1 MNKVLVYHPT
11 GNQNV
16 RGLLR
21 GLAKRQMLHSYHTTI
36 AVFQSSWYYKYL
48 RGPLEKFKRR
58 TFSESVKNN
67 IVLYPFIEI
76 LLMLHVKSYRGMKLT
91 GSTVNKML
99 AYDVSKYI
107 KNNKYKNIDA
117 VYGFPFG
124 SEPIFYTA
132 RRHGIK
138 CLYEQTT
145 GYYKALKEITNQEK
159 IINPDWAKSITIYE
173 EPQEILDKLDRELS
187 MADVIIVASS
197 YIKKTLVD
205 YGYEEDKI
213 KIIPYGYPKITPK
226 EQKEKYSSEKL
237 KLLFA
242 GNISQLKG
250 LSYLFKSLEG
260 LEDKVE
266 LTLVGSKI
274 NSLSTEM
281 NAALARHNYL
291 GPLSHELLLKEMHKA
306 DILVFPSLCDGY
318 GMVVTEAMSQG
329 TPVIASK
336 NSCGPD
342 FIKHGINGWLVPIQ
356 NSEAIR
362 KIIVEILS
370 EPASLKQIGE
380 NALADAAQRPWSVYE
395 KEVTDYIKNIH

>member
-1 MNKVLVYHPT
+1 MNKILVYHPT

-21 GLAKRQMLHSYHTTI
+21 GLADWQMLHSYHTTI

-58 TFSESVKNN
+58 TFPESIKHN

-76 LLMLHVKSYRGMKLT
+76 LLTLHVKRYRNIKLT

-99 AYDVSKYI
+99 AYDVAKYI
-107 KNNKYKNIDA
+107 KNKHKKIDA

-124 SEPIFYTA
+124 SEPIFNEA
-132 RRHGIK
+132 RKHGIK

-145 GYYKALKEITNQEK
+145 GYYKSLKEITNKEK
-159 IINPDWAKSITIYE
+159 SVNPDWAKSITIYE
-173 EPQEILDKLDRELS
+173 EPQEILDKLDKELS

-197 YIKKTLVD
+197 YIKKTLTA
-205 YGYEEDKI
+205 YGYSEDKI
-213 KIIPYGYPKITPK
+213 KIIPYGYPQIAPK
-226 EQKEKYSSEKL
+226 EQKEKCSNERL

-260 LEDKVE
+260 FEDKVE
-266 LTLVGSKI
+266 LTLVGSKT
-274 NSLSTEM
+274 NNLSTEID
-281 NAALARHNYL
+281 AALAKHNYL
-291 GPLSHELLLKEMHKA
+291 GPLNHEFLLKEMYKT

-329 TPVIASK
+329 TPVIASE

-342 FIKHGINGWLVPIQ
+342 FIKHGINGWLIPIQ
-356 NSEAIR
+356 DSEAIR
-362 KIIVEILS
+362 KIIIEVLS
-370 EPASLKQIGE
+370 EPSSLKKISK
-380 NALADAAQRPWSVYE
+380 NALNDAAQRPWRVYE
-395 KEVTDYIKNIH
+395 KEVTDYIKSIH

>member
-1 MNKVLVYHPT
+1 MNKILVYHPT

-21 GLAKRQMLHSYHTTI
+21 GLADRQMLHSYHTTI

-48 RGPLEKFKRR
+48 KGPLEKFKRR
-58 TFSESVKNN
+58 TFPESIKNN
-67 IVLYPFIEI
+67 IVLYPFIET
-76 LLMLHVKSYRGMKLT
+76 LLTLHVRKYRGMKLT

-99 AYDVSKYI
+99 AYDVAKYI
-107 KNNKYKNIDA
+107 KNKHKKIDA

-124 SEPIFYTA
+124 SEPIFNEA
-132 RRHGIK
+132 RIHGIK

-145 GYYKALKEITNQEK
+145 GYYKSLKEITNKEK
-159 IINPDWAKSITIYE
+159 SINPDWAKSITIYE

-197 YIKKTLVD
+197 YIKKTLTT
-205 YGYEEDKI
+205 YGYNEDKI
-213 KIIPYGYPKITPK
+213 KIIPYGYPPITPK
-226 EQKEKYSSEKL
+226 KREEKYNTERL

-266 LTLVGSKI
+266 LTLVGSKT
-274 NSLSTEM
+274 NNLSTEM
-281 NAALARHNYL
+281 NVALAKHNYL
-291 GPLSHELLLKEMHKA
+291 GSLSHELLLQEMHKA
-306 DILVFPSLCDGY
+306 DILVFPTLCDGY

-329 TPVIASK
+329 TPVIASE

-362 KIIVEILS
+362 KIIMEVLS
-370 EPASLKQIGE
+370 EPSSLKRISE
-380 NALADAAQRPWSVYE
+380 KALDDATQRPWSIYE
-395 KEVTDYIKNIH
+395 KEVTDYIKSIH

>member
-1 MNKVLVYHPT
+1 MNKILVYHPT

-21 GLAKRQMLHSYHTTI
+21 GLSNRQMLHSYHTTI

-48 RGPLEKFKRR
+48 KGPLENFKKR
-58 TFSESVKNN
+58 TFPESIKNN
-67 IVLYPFIEI
+67 IVLYPFIET
-76 LLMLHVKSYRGMKLT
+76 LLVLRVKKYKGMRLT
-91 GSTVNKML
+91 GSSVNKIL
-99 AYDVSKYI
+99 AYNVATYLK
-107 KNNKYKNIDA
+107 KQKNIDA

-124 SEPIFYTA
+124 SEPIFNEA
-132 RRHGIK
+132 RKHDIK
-138 CLYEQTT
+138 CIYEQTT
-145 GYYKALKEITNQEK
+145 GYYKSLKKITDTEK
-159 IINPDWAKSITIYE
+159 TNNPDWAKTITIYE

-197 YIKKTLVD
+197 YIKKTLTA
-205 YGYEEDKI
+205 YGYNEDKI
-213 KIIPYGYPKITPK
+213 KIIPYGYPPIAPK
-226 EQKEKYSSEKL
+226 KQRERCSSEKL

-266 LTLVGSKI
+266 LTLVGSKT
-274 NSLSTEM
+274 NNLSTEM
-281 NAALARHNYL
+281 NAALAKYNYL

-306 DILVFPSLCDGY
+306 DILIFPSLCDGY

-329 TPVIASK
+329 TPVIASE

-395 KEVTDYIKNIH
+395 KEVTDYIKSIH